1 MYRYL
6 RSAGLFVLL
15 VVGFS
20 CLPPLLRAPVDGTV
34 TQGAGSHPGIDF
46 GGPPFP
52 MEGRPIGSICRGR
65 VVYAANG
72 WNGGCGNMVTVQH
85 ESGYK
90 SDYCHMKAVAVSTGQ
105 YVGTGQLLGWV
116 GNTGHS
122 YGAHLHLQFWRN
134 GVLLVKELNDTFPV
148 GRLITLGSAW
158 GAGLNPP
165 LSCP

>member
-1 MYRYL
+1 MNRYL

-46 GGPPFP
+46 GGPPW
-52 MEGRPIGSICRGR
+52 PIDGKPVTSVCRGR

-72 WNGGCGNMVTVQH
+72 WNGGCGNMVSVQH
-85 ESGYK
+85 ENGYK
-90 SDYCHMKAVAVSTGQ
+90 SDYCHLRAVAVYSGQ
-105 YVGTGQLLGWV
+105 DVGTGQLLGWV
-116 GNTGHS
+116 GSTGNS
-122 YGAHLHLQFWRN
+122 TGPHLHLQFWRN
-134 GVLLVKELNDTFPV
+134 GVLLINEMNGAFPY
-148 GRLITLGSAW
+148 GRTIPQGSAW